1 LFLEAIIMSES
12 ALIGIDLGKHSFHLH
27 GQDKSGRA
35 VFRKKLTRAQMMQFF
50 GNLPACVVVMEACA
64 GAHFVARELIGM
76 GHQAKLISPQ
86 FVRPFVK
93 GNKNDFVD
101 AEAICEAASRPSMRF
116 VTPKTEAQQTLSVLH
131 RLRESLIH
139 DRTKAINQMHGFLLE
154 FGISLPKGSAVMKRL
169 SEGLAGHVLPV
180 RLTVLLQRLHDHF
193 VCLDEQIKVL
203 DQELAS
209 QLADDDLGSRL
220 LSLPC
225 VGPITASL
233 LAVEMGDGQQYK
245 CSRDFAASVGLVP
258 RQYSTGGKASL
269 LGISKRGDKNLRR
282 LLVQCARVY
291 MLRLEYQKGALA
303 NWVRSLLMRRH
314 SNVVA
319 CALANKLARIA
330 WAIATHHTHYETG
343 SSALSA

>member
-1 LFLEAIIMSES
+1 MSES

-27 GQDKSGRA
+27 GQDKLGRE
-35 VFRKKLTRAQMMQFF
+35 VFRKKLSRQQMMTLF
-50 GNLPACVVVMEACA
+50 GNLPACTVVMEACA
-64 GAHFVARELIGM
+64 GAHFVARQLMAM
-76 GHQAKLISPQ
+76 GHEAKLISPQ

-131 RLRESLIH
+131 RLRESLVR
-139 DRTKAINQMHGFLLE
+139 DRTKTANQMHGFLLE
-154 FGISLPKGSAVMKRL
+154 FGISLPKGLAIMKRL
-169 SEGLAGHVLPV
+169 ASILAEHELPV
-180 RLTVLLQRLHDHF
+180 RLTVLLQRLHEHF
-193 VCLDEQIKVL
+193 CYLDEQIKAL
-203 DQELAS
+203 DKELAS

-233 LAVEMGDGQQYK
+233 LAVEMGDGRQYR

-258 RQYSTGGKASL
+258 RQYSTGGRANL
-269 LGISKRGDKNLRR
+269 LGISKRGDKHLRQ

-291 MLRLEYQKGALA
+291 MQRLEHQKGALA
-303 NWVRSLLMRRH
+303 DWVRSLLGRRH

-330 WAIATHHTHYETG
+330 WALAAHHTQYEAG
-343 SSALSA
+343 PDALNA